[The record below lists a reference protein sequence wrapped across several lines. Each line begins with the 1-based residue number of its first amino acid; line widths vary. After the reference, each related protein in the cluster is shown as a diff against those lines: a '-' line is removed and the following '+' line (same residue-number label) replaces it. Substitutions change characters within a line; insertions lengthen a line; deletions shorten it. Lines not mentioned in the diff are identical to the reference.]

1 MDQNGTTT
9 AKEGCA
15 SESGTFYS
23 SYDPSLASPN
33 WEDGAELIYS
43 FGLPAETFREMR
55 IRNRGLVVTDQ
66 VDKNFIA
73 DLLVLLVILMVVV
86 GGFAFLHATA
96 ILVGG
101 GLALVVA
108 VAAEFAWS
116 R

>member
-1 MDQNGTTT
+1 MVQLQQKKDART
-9 AKEGCA
+9 KEEHSTPPTINHRLGQT
-15 SESGTFYS
+15 GK
-23 SYDPSLASPN
+23 N
-33 WEDGAELIYS
+33 GAELIYS
-43 FGLPAETFREMR
+43 FGLPAETFCEMR
-55 IRNRGLVVTDQ
+55 LRNRGVVVTDQ

>member
-1 MDQNGTTT
+1 MDQSGTITVNG
-9 AKEGCA
+9 GCA

-23 SYDPSLASPN
+23 SYDPSLARPN

-55 IRNRGLVVTDQ
+55 LRNRGVVVTDQ

-73 DLLVLLVILMVVV
+73 DLLVLLVILVVV
-86 GGFAFLHATA
+86 VAGFVFLHATA
-96 ILVGG
+96 ILLGG

>member
-1 MDQNGTTT
+1 MDQNGTTI
-9 AKEGCA
+9 AREGCA

-23 SYDPSLASPN
+23 SYDPLPASPN
-33 WEDGAELIYS
+33 WEDGAGLIYS
-43 FGLPAETFREMR
+43 FNSRSTFRKINCE
-55 IRNRGLVVTDQ
+55 IEEVVVTDQ

-73 DLLVLLVILMVVV
+73 DLLVLLVILVVVV
-86 GGFAFLHATA
+86 GGFALLHTSA
-96 ILVGG
+96 ILLGG

>member
-1 MDQNGTTT
+1 
-9 AKEGCA
+9 
-15 SESGTFYS
+15 
-23 SYDPSLASPN
+23 
-33 WEDGAELIYS
+33 
-43 FGLPAETFREMR
+43 MR